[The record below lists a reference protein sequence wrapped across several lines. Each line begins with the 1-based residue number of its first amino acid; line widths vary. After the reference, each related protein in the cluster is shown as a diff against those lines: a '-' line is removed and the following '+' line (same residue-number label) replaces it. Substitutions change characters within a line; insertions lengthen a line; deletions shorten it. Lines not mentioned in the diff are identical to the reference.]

1 MYYII
6 VQCNHKRPGFHVI
19 GTYPL
24 SDIEEENARL
34 EAELAHLRLSAPPT
48 MPRLPPTTPVALGN
62 VNTLPGLHQELRE
75 LQEQVD
81 ALRGNRLSLPLSVS
95 VQPLAHAWSLSDQE
109 DALER
114 VEIPL
119 PQPALRVC

>member
-81 ALRGNRLSLPLSVS
+81 ALRKETRSEIAKILSNRYLPSI
-95 VQPLAHAWSLSDQE
+95 H
-109 DALER
+109 
-114 VEIPL
+114 ITL
-119 PQPALRVC
+119 PSSCQ